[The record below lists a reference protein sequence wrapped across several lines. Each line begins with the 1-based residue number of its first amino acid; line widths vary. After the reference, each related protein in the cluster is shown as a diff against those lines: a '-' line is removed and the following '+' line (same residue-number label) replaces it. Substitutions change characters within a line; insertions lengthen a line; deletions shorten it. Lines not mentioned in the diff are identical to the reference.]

1 MKYVIRKKYHGD
13 ILFSIDKIVNKTAY
27 LSGVYVRICATA
39 NLDDLIYIPENEI
52 IFYSGKVRQNRNI
65 YDLKES
71 NKNHLTG
78 KILHIDSDIEYLKNC
93 NKIYESLGLYA
104 ICIYLK
110 EDEISFYI
118 KDLVSYYNVDIV
130 ILTGHDS
137 FNQKDITDLSNYK
150 NTNKF
155 IKSIKILR
163 KHYTKDELYIY
174 AGACGSNFEALIANG
189 ANCASSPKRV
199 NIDALDPL
207 VCAVI
212 VATTPFNKIVPFE
225 KIWQYS
231 FSKEQGLGGIDSF
244 GKMRML
250 R

>member
-1 MKYVIRKKYHGD
+1 MFYIE
-13 ILFSIDKIVNKTAY
+13 KIENKTAY
-27 LSGVYVRICATA
+27 LHGVYVRIVATA
-39 NLDDLIYIPENEI
+39 DLNDLIYIPDNEI
-52 IFYSGKVRQNRNI
+52 IFYEGKLRQNRNI

-110 EDEISFYI
+110 EDEMSAYI
-118 KDLVSYYNVDIV
+118 HDLVSYYNVDIV

-137 FNQKDITDLSNYK
+137 FNQKDLYNLSNYK
-150 NTNKF
+150 NTYKF
-155 IKSIKILR
+155 IKAIKILR

-250 R
+250 RQV